1 MYKMRMKRR
10 RYAKWDMTFHLHI
23 SPVSK
28 NSYTSKSTHPKAT
41 FQPQETGKL
50 ICATLELLHICKVA
64 TKCGTPPPSKHY
76 KNSFHLVVPCNVT
89 EFTHLGINANRDR
102 YTLVNNDTWKTPIQI
117 ARACRFHFYCN
128 KNKQKNLKCTSC
140 STGPVIRNGMIA
152 VGAFTFCGKTNLQR
166 IVPSNSRQ
174 SKRAEKCQ
182 Q

>member
-50 ICATLELLHICKVA
+50 ICATLELLHICSKVA
-64 TKCGTPPPSKHY
+64 TKCGTPTPSKHY
-76 KNSFHLVVPCNVT
+76 KNIFHLVVPCNVT

-128 KNKQKNLKCTSC
+128 KKKKNLMCTSC
-140 STGPVIRNGMIA
+140 SIGPVILNGMIA
-152 VGAFTFCGKTNLQR
+152 VGAFTFCDKTNLQR